1 MKKFILIAAIAVVT
15 LASCGK
21 ETKQALTVQNA
32 FSDRIEYLHNYTS
45 FDYDK
50 VYKIGDTVRYDER
63 DTLGY
68 VVGPV
73 YGIVKEVSNEK

>member
-1 MKKFILIAAIAVVT
+1 MKKFILIAAIAVT
-15 LASCGK
+15 LVSCNQ
-21 ETKQALTVQNA
+21 ETKQSLTVQNA
-32 FSDRIEYLHNYTS
+32 FNDRIECLSNYAT

-68 VVGPV
+68 IVGPV
-73 YGIVKEVSNEK
+73 YGIVKEVTIEK